1 MRLTRVTLLIIALI
15 IGAGFYHLLRQ
26 QLSLVEDQT
35 FQLTEETLVDTAQLM
50 AAFIEA
56 DMSHDTMDSDRF
68 RSAFTEAHKRKFEAM
83 IHGHHKTHMALNAYV
98 TDAKGNVIFDSGGQF
113 EGMNLLERRDVKLT
127 LKGEYG
133 ARSTRSNKEDDNSS
147 VMYIGALLGPQENPW
162 GVVTVYKPQADVL
175 PIVIERRHTIWWG
188 TSLVGAGILFLILA
202 VFIWQYRPIG
212 LLTEYARDI
221 EQGKRP
227 TMPSLGAG
235 KEVNTLAHALES
247 MREALEGRR
256 YAERYVQTLTHEMKS
271 PLAAIRG
278 AAELLMEDMPAG
290 DRDKFLG
297 NIRAEAARADRLL
310 NRLLELSALEGRS
323 SLENGEPI
331 KVAGVVD
338 RAIDQARPPAEF
350 ASILLSTDVPGES
363 ISVRGDAFIL
373 RSAVTNLL
381 ENAIDFSPNGSTVEI
396 HVRPEGGT
404 VAIEIADRGPGIPD
418 YAREKIY
425 ERFFSLRHHATSGR
439 KGTGLGLTLV
449 REAAELHGGSV
460 HLENREGG
468 GTLATLRL
476 PIAGSAVS

>member
-35 FQLTEETLVDTAQLM
+35 FQLTEEAMVDTAQLL
-50 AAFIEA
+50 AASIEA
-56 DMSHDTMDSDRF
+56 DMKDNSFDRQRLHEIF
-68 RSAFTEAHKRKFEAM
+68 DEGHKRQFEAI
-83 IHGHHKTHMALNAYV
+83 IHGHHKRHMGLDAYV
-98 TDAKGNVIFDSGGQF
+98 TDATGLVVFDSGGQF
-113 EGMNLLERRDVKLT
+113 EGMNLAERLDVKRT

-133 ARSTRSNKEDDNSS
+133 ARSTRSNHEDDKSS
-147 VMYIGALLGPQENPW
+147 VMYIGALLGTPAAPL
-162 GVVTVYKPQADVL
+162 GVVTVYKAQSEVL

-188 TSLVGAGILFLILA
+188 TGLVGAGILFLILA

-212 LLTEYARDI
+212 LLTDYAREI

-227 TMPSLGAG
+227 PMPSLGAG
-235 KEVNTLAHALES
+235 REVNTLAHALES

-278 AAELLMEDMPAG
+278 AAELLMEDMPES

-323 SLENGEPI
+323 SLETGEPI
-331 KVAGVVD
+331 NLIHVVS
-338 RAIDQARPPAEF
+338 RAIDQARPPADF
-350 ASILLSTDVPGES
+350 ASIGLNAHVPEGQVF
-363 ISVRGDAFIL
+363 VRGDAFIL

-381 ENAIDFSPNGSTVEI
+381 ENAIDFSPDGSEVEI
-396 HVRPEGGT
+396 SLHLEGSN
-404 VAIEIADRGPGIPD
+404 VCIEIADRGPGIPE

-425 ERFFSLRHHATSGR
+425 ERFFSLRHHAASGR

-460 HLENREGG
+460 SLENREGG
-468 GTLATLRL
+468 GTLAVLTL
-476 PIAGSAVS
+476 PVAGTTAS